1 MAHTA
6 AALPKEVILNGPDGA
21 YTYTLS
27 RIDFPVPKLEGKGK
41 AKVGLKRGRE
51 PAGHGVQGAAG
62 HKGKQ
67 RQREASASSEDERH
81 GVSKRPRQQRR
92 QQQQQPTENVKA
104 RQPAKGSLDVRQPA
118 KGNLVRQPAKG
129 NLHMQPPAKGP
140 VRKMV
145 PTRTETHPG
154 PTKTQLP
161 VAKTQLLPAKP
172 LARPTQPRRHDSER
186 PLPSARPPP
195 TRPPPGRPGS
205 SAGPSASPSAGPSA
219 GPSAAAARS
228 PSLSQA
234 PCDHYSIS
242 SDASTPSRDLP
253 PPKDEILRVKGQIYR
268 KPQDFCNNQK
278 IACLDIFHE
287 ASLACRRATP
297 NQAQERAFL
306 HGLFEN
312 GWRSELEPPAAPK
325 LARRQVTRTR
335 REIGIIKE
343 DVLPTQ
349 KGKAQSDVRRKGASV
364 FARIRVSD
372 DGRLAWG
379 YSDANNRPVRCQ
391 YVAWGTEEEG
401 ARAYEEAI
409 AAWDRAEVERVTG
422 FNMELAV
429 YLARLWTA
437 HWTRCGYPTRVPV
450 RHGGAGFAALVSMA
464 ELVRR

>member
-1 MAHTA
+1 
-6 AALPKEVILNGPDGA
+6 
-21 YTYTLS
+21 
-27 RIDFPVPKLEGKGK
+27 
-41 AKVGLKRGRE
+41 
-51 PAGHGVQGAAG
+51 
-62 HKGKQ
+62 
-67 RQREASASSEDERH
+67 
-81 GVSKRPRQQRR
+81 
-92 QQQQQPTENVKA
+92 
-104 RQPAKGSLDVRQPA
+104 
-118 KGNLVRQPAKG
+118 
-129 NLHMQPPAKGP
+129 
-140 VRKMV
+140 MV
-145 PTRTETHPG
+145 PTRTEAHPG
-154 PTKTQLP
+154 PT
-161 VAKTQLLPAKP
+161 KTQLLPAKP
-172 LARPTQPRRHDSER
+172 LARPSQPRRHDSER
-186 PLPSARPPP
+186 PPPSARPPS
-195 TRPPPGRPGS
+195 TRPPPGRPG
-205 SAGPSASPSAGPSA
+205 SAGPSA

-228 PSLSQA
+228 PSLSQ
-234 PCDHYSIS
+234 PPYDRYSIS

-268 KPQDFCNNQK
+268 RPQDFCNNQK
-278 IACLDIFHE
+278 IACLDMFHE
-287 ASLACRRATP
+287 ASRACRRATP
-297 NQAQERAFL
+297 SQAQERAFL
-306 HGLFEN
+306 HGIFEN
-312 GWRSELEPPAAPK
+312 GWCSELGPPAAPK
-325 LARRQVTRTR
+325 LARRQVARTR

-379 YSDANNRPVRCQ
+379 YSDANNRPVRCR

-450 RHGGAGFAALVSMA
+450 RHGGEGFAALVSMA